1 MTQEDIAVKLA
12 EHDEKLH
19 RCKGRIEK
27 LEKETDV
34 LHKLATSVELMAQQS
49 KQTNAKIDALSADV
63 NSLKAEPKKKWDLL
77 VSGLISAAVGLVL
90 GFLFNAIVG

>member
-12 EHDEKLH
+12 EHEEKLH

-34 LHKLATSVELMAQQS
+34 LRKLATSVELMAQQS
-49 KQTNAKIDALSADV
+49 KQTNSKIDDLRADV

-77 VSGLISAAVGLVL
+77 VSGLVSAAVGLIL
-90 GFLFNAIVG
+90 GFLFNTIVG

>member
-12 EHDEKLH
+12 EHDEKLS

-27 LEKETDV
+27 LEKETVV

-49 KQTNAKIDALSADV
+49 KQTNEKIDILSKDV
-63 NSLKAEPKKKWDLL
+63 NSLKSEPKRKWDLL
-77 VSGLISAAVGLVL
+77 ISGLVSATVGIVL
-90 GFLFNAIVG
+90 GFLFNMFIG